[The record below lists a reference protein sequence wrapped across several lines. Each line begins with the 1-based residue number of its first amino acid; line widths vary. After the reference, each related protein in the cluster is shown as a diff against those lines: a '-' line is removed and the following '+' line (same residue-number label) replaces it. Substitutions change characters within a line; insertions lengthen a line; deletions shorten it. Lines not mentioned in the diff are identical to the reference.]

1 MNGWLVIAA
10 LAAAVVLQIV
20 LTKMNK
26 RMGLVL
32 PAATLVMAVLAIP
45 GWVDY
50 MPPALT
56 ESSFLLLLELTEL
69 PKVAYA
75 LNGMYIFILY
85 NVPTL
90 LLLMTSYA
98 YGFRFRDRSGRK
110 LEEELKRMD
119 AEDLG

>member
-1 MNGWLVIAA
+1 MNGWLVIAV

-32 PAATLVMAVLAIP
+32 PAATLVMAILAIP

-56 ESSFLLLLELTEL
+56 ESSFRYLLELTEL

-90 LLLMTSYA
+90 LLMMTAYA
-98 YGFRFRDRSGRK
+98 YGFRFRGGSGHK
-110 LEEELKRMD
+110 LEEELKRMG
-119 AEDLG
+119 AEGLG